1 MVNRQIKT
9 GLAFAGLLLLAAV
22 AYGAKGDNAQSHP
35 SLIFNE
41 QDVVEM
47 RQAVKSN
54 AVFAQR
60 YQAVKNSL
68 DARMERG
75 INVPVPKDAGGG
87 FTHEQHKKNYML
99 IHDAGVIYQ
108 ISQDTRYAAFAT
120 EILNT
125 YATLYPDLGE
135 HPKKKEQSPGR
146 LFWQSLNE
154 AVWLVYSIQGYDA
167 IAGSLSEQQRQHI
180 EQNVFLPMADFLSE
194 QSPQT
199 FNKIHNHGTWA
210 AAAVGMTGY
219 ALGQDK
225 MVEQA
230 LLGLDRSGDAG
241 FYKQLD
247 KLFSPDGYYTEG
259 PYYQRYALLPFI
271 VFARAVE
278 ENDPHRKI
286 FEYRNGIL
294 EKAVYTALQ
303 LSYNKFFFPINDAL
317 TDKGIDTREMVYGV
331 DIIYALNNDPQLLA
345 IADLQ
350 QEILLTGDGLKV
362 AAGIASNETQPFSF
376 SNLLLSDG
384 SEGDQGALAIIRSGA
399 KVGDQALVL
408 KNTSQGMG
416 HGHFDKLNWL
426 FYDNGLEVVTD
437 YGAARYLNIES
448 KYGGHYLPEN
458 KSWAKQTVAHNT
470 VVVDETSHFNG
481 KLKQAVDKSPQQLI
495 FSEQGNVTFSSA
507 KMDNVNKGVD
517 LVRSVASLTLDDF
530 EHPVVVD
537 VLKVSSERRHQY
549 DLPLYYRGQI
559 VNHNFSVAANTDSLS
574 PLGKRNGYQHLWN
587 KAVATPGA
595 GMAQLTWLLADRFYS
610 YSQLLDGEMDIHF
623 VELGANDP
631 NFNLRRENGL
641 LTRSHSSTNKTF
653 VSVLEPHGK
662 YNPRLEYTLN
672 SYSQIAN
679 IGFQEVGQ
687 YQLITLTGKSG
698 QQWQLAISY
707 DTNPE
712 SSHEITVE
720 SHSIQ
725 WRGYFQLFEV
735 KQ

>member
-1 MVNRQIKT
+1 MVNRLIKKS
-9 GLAFAGLLLLAAV
+9 LAFAVLLLLAAV
-22 AYGAKGDNAQSHP
+22 AHGVKEDSLQSRP
-35 SLIFNE
+35 SLIFNGK
-41 QDVVEM
+41 DVIAM

-54 AVFAQR
+54 TVFAQR
-60 YQAVKNSL
+60 YQAVKQSL
-68 DARMERG
+68 DTRMEQG

-87 FTHEQHKKNYML
+87 FTHEQHKKNSML

-108 ISQDTRYAAFAT
+108 ISQDTRYAVFAT
-120 EILNT
+120 EILNA
-125 YATLYPDLGE
+125 YAELYPGLGE

-167 IAGSLSEQQRQHI
+167 IANSLSEQQRQYI
-180 EQNVFLPMADFLSE
+180 EQNVLLPMADFLSE

-219 ALGQDK
+219 ALGKDK

-230 LLGLDRSGDAG
+230 LLGLDRSGNAG
-241 FYKQLD
+241 FLKQLD

-278 ENDPHRKI
+278 ENDPDRKI
-286 FEYRNGIL
+286 FAYRDGIL
-294 EKAVYTALQ
+294 EKAVYTTLQ

-317 TDKGIDTREMVYGV
+317 TDKGIDTRELVYGV
-331 DIIYALNNDPQLLA
+331 DIIYALNKDPQLLA
-345 IADLQ
+345 IANLQ
-350 QEILLTGDGLKV
+350 KEILLTGDGLKV
-362 AAGIASNETQPFSF
+362 AAGIANNKTQPFAF
-376 SNLLLSDG
+376 SSLLLSDG
-384 SEGDQGALAIIRSGA
+384 QEGNQGALVIIRSGSELD
-399 KVGDQALVL
+399 DQALVL

-426 FYDNGLEVVTD
+426 FYDNGLEIVTD
-437 YGAARYLNIES
+437 YGAARYLNVES

-458 KSWAKQTVAHNT
+458 KTWAKQTVAHNT

-481 KLKQAVDKSPQQLI
+481 KLKRAFDKAPEQLI
-495 FSEQGNVTFSSA
+495 FSEQDNVTFSSA
-507 KMDNVNKGVD
+507 KMNNVNKGVH
-517 LVRSVASLTLDDF
+517 LVRSVASLTLKGFD
-530 EHPVVVD
+530 HPIVVD
-537 VLKVSSERRHQY
+537 ILKVSSESPHQY
-549 DLPLYYRGQI
+549 DLPLYYRGQL
-559 VNHNFSVAANTDSLS
+559 VNHNFPITANAESLS

-587 KAVATPGA
+587 KAVATPDA
-595 GMAQLTWLLADRFYS
+595 GMAQVTWLLADRFYS
-610 YSQLLDGEMDIHF
+610 YSQVLDGEMDIHF

-631 NFNLRRENGL
+631 EFNLRRENGL
-641 LTRSHSSTNKTF
+641 LTRSHGSTNKTF

-679 IGFQEVGQ
+679 IESQSEDQ
-687 YQLITLTGKSG
+687 YQLITLTAKSG

-707 DTNPE
+707 DINPE
-712 SSHEITVE
+712 NSHKVAVQDR
-720 SHSIQ
+720 SIQ
-725 WRGYFQLFEV
+725 WQGYFQLFEV